1 MNEMVCIRKTEE
13 EARIDSDVR
22 IAPMK
27 ERDLSIPDVDENT
40 EIRKWA
46 QWSPCNI
53 NLGTCG
59 LIEVKEVPKDG
70 TLLSLTLGE
79 KHTSSGTGS
88 EREHRD
94 LEEAQICYSA
104 AQLRGSDQPES

>member
-1 MNEMVCIRKTEE
+1 MNEMVCIRETEE
-13 EARIDSDVR
+13 RARVDSDVR
-22 IAPMK
+22 IAQMK

-40 EIRKWA
+40 EIRKGA

-53 NLGTCG
+53 NLGSCG

-70 TLLSLTLGE
+70 TLQSLVLGE
-79 KHTSSGTGS
+79 KHTSSVTGS

-104 AQLRGSDQPES
+104 AHLRGSDQPES